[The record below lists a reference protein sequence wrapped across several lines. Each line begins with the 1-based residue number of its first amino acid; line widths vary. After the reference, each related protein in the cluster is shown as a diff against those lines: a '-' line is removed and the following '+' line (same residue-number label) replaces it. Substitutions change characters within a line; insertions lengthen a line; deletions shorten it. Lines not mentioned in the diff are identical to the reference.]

1 LLDAVSASIS
11 NHCHIALQDVP
22 HMADFARWISAAET
36 QVGCQPG
43 AFLRA
48 YRENRKSANELP
60 LEHPVVDALRK
71 VDLPWEGTASD
82 LLRELA
88 TAMGEEDKSKS
99 WPSTGRALSNLLR
112 RLAPNLAQIGVS
124 VDFGKRSADRH
135 RQRLITLSENT
146 AGTPSAPSAS
156 SAERIISDA
165 TDATDDEI
173 QHFSVRGTMLRE
185 GTD

>member
-1 LLDAVSASIS
+1 
-11 NHCHIALQDVP
+11 
-22 HMADFARWISAAET
+22 MADLARWVSAAET
-36 QVGCQPG
+36 QVGWQPG
-43 AFLRA
+43 AFLHA

-71 VDLPWEGTASD
+71 IDLPWKGTATD

-88 TAMGEEDKSKS
+88 AAMGEEDKSKS

-112 RLAPNLAQIGVS
+112 RLAPNLAAIGIF
-124 VDFGKRSADRH
+124 VDFGKRSTDKR

-146 AGTPSAPSAS
+146 AGTPSASSAS

-165 TDATDDEI
+165 ADATDDEI
-173 QHFSVRGTMLRE
+173 QHFSVGL
-185 GTD
+185 D